1 MEVVSMAENRYST
14 AEHHELRWGGVAGF
28 GYALLALIGY
38 FLPGGN
44 VPRVDATIGQI
55 VGFFSD
61 NRALVL
67 TQSLLLAAAAPL
79 LVWFAAALA
88 QTLRDRAPTSDLPGA
103 LLGGMTL
110 VAAVMFIGAALY
122 GSIAYRGGDLVTM
135 VPMVSMFNLAQVFFT
150 LIGLAAAVPFAALA
164 IGIHRTHILPE
175 WMMWIAA
182 ACAVLGVLSAL
193 FVGRTGGVLRPGG
206 PVISLIPFL
215 AYVLFVVLASAFM
228 VREHLPSMVRAPRPV
243 EHT

>member
-1 MEVVSMAENRYST
+1 M

-38 FLPGGN
+38 FLPGGS
-44 VPRVDATIGQI
+44 VPRVDGSIGQI
-55 VGFFSD
+55 VGFFTE
-61 NRALVL
+61 NRTLVL
-67 TQSLLLAAAAPL
+67 TQALLLAAAAPL

-88 QTLRDRAPTSDLPGA
+88 QTLRDRAPASDLPGA

-122 GSIAYRGGDLVTM
+122 GSIAFRGGDLVTM
-135 VPMVSMFNLAQVFFT
+135 VPMVSMFNLAQVMFT

-182 ACAVLGVLSAL
+182 VCAVLGVLSAM

-215 AYVLFVVLASAFM
+215 AYLVFVVLASGFM
-228 VREHLPSMVRAPRPV
+228 VREHLPAMVRAPRPV